1 MIKSLT
7 ARVRMAINRM
17 LLQAAE
23 WVRLTQPDPLQFVS
37 SIYACFGGTE
47 VCSAVCKFDL
57 CMLCMSCFAQTK
69 RSFLLA
75 LCGAKSGARYL

>member
-1 MIKSLT
+1 MLKSLT

-37 SIYACFGGTE
+37 SIHVFVGGTE

-57 CMLCMSCFAQTK
+57 GMLCMSCFVQTK
-69 RSFLLA
+69 RGFLLA